1 MNFSPDI
8 EKQTP
13 AAIAVFQHQKLTEA
27 IQYAAAN
34 SPFYKKHFA
43 AHGIAPA
50 SVTSRE
56 ALLAIP
62 PTTKDDLQQFNWD
75 FLCVPRTSITEY
87 TSTSG
92 TLGKPVAVALTANDL
107 KRLAYNE
114 SVSFACAGVKSTDV
128 VQLMLTLDKQFMAG
142 LAYHEGIRKLG
153 AAAVRIG
160 PGVPALQ
167 WQTILNLKSTVLV
180 GVASFIVKL
189 VEYAKQNQIDYKNSS
204 VRTIICIGENIRTE
218 NLELNVLGK
227 RIKDLWDVTLIST
240 YASTEMQTAF
250 TECDHGKGGHHRAEL
265 VIVELLNEANQPVA
279 EGEAGEVT
287 ITTLGVEAMPLI
299 RYKTGDMAKLFT
311 EPCSCGRTTMRISP
325 LIGRKQQMI
334 KLKGT
339 TLYPQALFEVLQ
351 HTQGVLDYVVE
362 AFTNETGVDEVKVL
376 VASQDSET
384 TRAELSNNF
393 KAALRVI
400 PEITFIGSDEIEKL
414 QFAGGSRKIRRFI
427 DNRL

>member
-1 MNFSPDI
+1 MNFSSDI
-8 EKQTP
+8 ENQSP
-13 AAIAVFQHQKLTEA
+13 AAIAAFQNQKLAEA
-27 IQYAAAN
+27 IQYAAEY
-34 SPFYKKHFA
+34 SPFYKKHFT
-43 AHGIAPA
+43 AHGITP
-50 SVTSRE
+50 SSITSRE
-56 ALLAIP
+56 ALQNIP

-75 FLCVPRTSITEY
+75 FLCVPRTAITEY

-92 TLGKPVAVALTANDL
+92 TLGKPVTVALTANDL
-107 KRLAYNE
+107 QRLAYNE
-114 SVSFACAGVKSTDV
+114 SVSFTCAGVKSTDV

-142 LAYHEGIRKLG
+142 LAYHEGVRKLG

-167 WQTILNLKSTVLV
+167 WQTIFNLKSTVLV

-189 VEYAKQNQIDYKNSS
+189 VEYARQNGIDYKSSS

-227 RIKDLWDVTLIST
+227 RIKDLWNVTLIST

-250 TECDHGKGGHHRAEL
+250 TECDHGKGGHHRPEL

-279 EGEAGEVT
+279 GGEAGEVT

-299 RYKTGDMAKLFT
+299 RYKTGDMARLFT

-339 TLYPQALFEVLQ
+339 TLYPQALFDVLQ
-351 HTQGVLDYVVE
+351 HTQGVIDYIVE

-376 VASQDSET
+376 VASQDTEA
-384 TRAELSNNF
+384 TRAELANNF

-427 DNRL
+427 DNRQ

>member
-1 MNFSPDI
+1 MSFNPDI
-8 EKQTP
+8 EKQSL
-13 AAIAVFQHQKLTEA
+13 AAIADFQNQRLTEA
-27 IQYAAAN
+27 ITYAAN
-34 SPFYKKHFA
+34 HSPFYKKHFA
-43 AHGIAPA
+43 AHGITPA

-56 ALLAIP
+56 ALQLIP

-75 FLCVPRTSITEY
+75 FLCVPRAKIIEY

-92 TLGKPVAVALTANDL
+92 TLGKPVTIALTSGDL
-107 KRLAYNE
+107 QRLAYNE
-114 SVSFACAGVKSTDV
+114 SVSFTCAGIKPVDV

-142 LAYHEGIRKLG
+142 LAYHEGIRRLG

-160 PGVPALQ
+160 PGLPALQ

-180 GVASFIVKL
+180 GVASFIIKL
-189 VEYAKQNQIDYKNSS
+189 VEYAKQNGIAYKSSS
-204 VRTIICIGENIRTE
+204 VRTIVCIGENIRTE

-250 TECDHGKGGHHRAEL
+250 TECEQGKGGHHRPEL

-287 ITTLGVEAMPLI
+287 ITTLGVEGMPLI
-299 RYKTGDMAKLFT
+299 RYKTGDMARLFT
-311 EPCSCGRTTMRISP
+311 EPCACGRTAMRISP

-351 HTQGVLDYVVE
+351 RTPGVTEYIVE
-362 AFTNETGVDEVKVL
+362 AFTNETGVDEVKVM
-376 VASQDSET
+376 VASSDMET
-384 TRAELSNNF
+384 TRTALASNF
-393 KAALRVI
+393 KASLRVL
-400 PEITFIGSDEIEKL
+400 PEIVFTAQEELERL
-414 QFAGGSRKIRRFI
+414 QVAAGSRKIRRFM